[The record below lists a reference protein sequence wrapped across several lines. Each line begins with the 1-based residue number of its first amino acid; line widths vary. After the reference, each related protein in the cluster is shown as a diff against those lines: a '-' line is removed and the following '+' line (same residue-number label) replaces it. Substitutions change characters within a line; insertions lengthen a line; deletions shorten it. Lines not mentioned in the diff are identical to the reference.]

1 MKYFIALDLFVIV
14 NSKALCNN
22 AGKDAFY
29 NSFVKKWYEKII
41 HFTLTFLVIARKY
54 GKMCEVLEPQD
65 NLEEYL
71 MTKELLNGIFGTA
84 PS

>member
-29 NSFVKKWYEKII
+29 NGFVKNY
-41 HFTLTFLVIARKY
+41 Y
-54 GKMCEVLEPQD
+54 
-65 NLEEYL
+65 
-71 MTKELLNGIFGTA
+71 NGIEKLFILH
-84 PS
+84 

>member
-1 MKYFIALDLFVIV
+1 MKYFIVLDLFVIV
-14 NSKALCNN
+14 NSKALCSN

-29 NSFVKKWYEKII
+29 NGFVKKWYRKII
-41 HFTLTFLVIARKY
+41 HFRLKFLVIARKY

-65 NLEEYL
+65 NLEQYL
-71 MTKELLNGIFGTA
+71 MTKDLLNGIFGTV